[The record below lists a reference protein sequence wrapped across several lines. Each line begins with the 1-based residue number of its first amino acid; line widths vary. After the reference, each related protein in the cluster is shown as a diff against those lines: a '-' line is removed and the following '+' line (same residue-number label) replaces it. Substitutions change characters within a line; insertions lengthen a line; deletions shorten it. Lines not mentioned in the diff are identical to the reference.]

1 MLSLSSNYEKTSFIA
16 LENFKCVYCDKSQE
30 NDRGRRLVIRERC
43 MSQISSFDHVLITR
57 YHTNCILYS
66 NQSFGHEFDHSIL
79 FQSTVSTNGFYAKS
93 IIEQES

>member
-1 MLSLSSNYEKTSFIA
+1 MIYNER
-16 LENFKCVYCDKSQE
+16 DDQGH
-30 NDRGRRLVIRERC
+30 RHVIRERC

-66 NQSFGHEFDHSIL
+66 NQSFGDEHDCAFSSKNAGFSESNSTL
-79 FQSTVSTNGFYAKS
+79 FQSTVSTDGFYAKS